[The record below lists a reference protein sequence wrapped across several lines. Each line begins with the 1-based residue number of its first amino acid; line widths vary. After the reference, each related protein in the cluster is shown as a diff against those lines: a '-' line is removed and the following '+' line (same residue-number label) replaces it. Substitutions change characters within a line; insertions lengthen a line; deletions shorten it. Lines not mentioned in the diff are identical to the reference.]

1 MTDNETREIKQCYGN
16 VENQIDEILATIDTV
31 DRNEI
36 KARLKNAA
44 LDIKKIGYCLYGW
57 DDEKTKII

>member
-16 VENQIDEILATIDTV
+16 VENQIDEILATIDTI

-36 KARLKNAA
+36 KARM
-44 LDIKKIGYCLYGW
+44 
-57 DDEKTKII
+57 TV